1 MNNYKKIILSKL
13 DSRQK
18 AGLAEDIIEMWLRE
32 NGKQIF
38 KDIAGAKRVLTR
50 FQDSINNPNHQSQE
64 DQDPNHQ
71 SAAWLIDQLTNKT
84 PKTPKEPKEQTTIGD
99 DFKPSDLNKTY
110 EFVSPNQF
118 SKERG
123 ISITP
128 KAILVLKMS
137 PEMKFA
143 MDSYGMSIMSINQQ
157 LDKLNVWIDNESG
170 YGDFPDAFLVID
182 RDKA

>member
-1 MNNYKKIILSKL
+1 MKNYKKLILAKL

-38 KDIAGAKRVLTR
+38 KDIAEAKITLTK
-50 FQDSINNPNHQSQE
+50 FQDRYNNPKPESAPQE
-64 DQDPNHQ
+64 DQ

-84 PKTPKEPKEQTTIGD
+84 PKEQATIGY
-99 DFKPSDLNKTY
+99 DFKPSELDKTY
-110 EFVSPNQF
+110 EFASPEQF
-118 SKERG
+118 AKERG
-123 ISITP
+123 ISITS

-143 MDSYGMSIMSINQQ
+143 LDSYGMSIMSINQQ
-157 LDKLNVWIDNESG
+157 LGKLNVWIDNESG
-170 YGDFPDAFLVID
+170 YGDFSDAFLVID
-182 RDKA
+182 RDKD